1 MGLTEEQRKYYLSSH
16 QELCNLLEKYTYG
29 KPFPINIIIF
39 KVELIPF
46 CKLQKAYMEC
56 KGDLKKMCEYI
67 LRYKL

>member
-39 KVELIPF
+39 KVELIP
-46 CKLQKAYMEC
+46 L
-56 KGDLKKMCEYI
+56 
-67 LRYKL
+67 